1 MQMNLLKT
9 IIFIGIMASCHG
21 CSSTKSTKTATKTE
35 TKEEVVTTPPANVNA
50 LQVDPHLQNGKT
62 INLKVGDRFDVVF
75 LRECIGCAEVWRITN
90 IDKEKI
96 GQMESTYKNGP
107 GPGKVGGSQDHI
119 FHFTAKDKGV
129 STLTFVYFKDTRTI
143 TFDVK

>member
-1 MQMNLLKT
+1 MQMNLLKP
-9 IIFIGIMASCHG
+9 IAFIGILAFFSA
-21 CSSTKSTKTATKTE
+21 CSSTKSTKTTKTE
-35 TKEEVVTTPPANVNA
+35 TKEEVVTTPPVNLPA

-90 IDKEKI
+90 IDKDKI
-96 GQMESTYKNGP
+96 SQMESTYRNGP
-107 GPGKVGGSQDHI
+107 AAGVNGGSQDHI
-119 FHFTAKDKGV
+119 FHFTAKNTGV

>member
-1 MQMNLLKT
+1 MQMNLLKP
-9 IIFIGIMASCHG
+9 IIFIAIMAFF
-21 CSSTKSTKTATKTE
+21 SSTKSAKTAKTE
-35 TKEEVVTTPPANVNA
+35 TKEEVVVAPPVVNINT

-75 LRECIGCAEVWRITN
+75 LRECIGCAEVWRITT

-107 GPGKVGGSQDHI
+107 APGKVGGSQDHI
-119 FHFTAKDKGV
+119 FHFSAKNKGV

>member
-1 MQMNLLKT
+1 MNLVKSIALV
-9 IIFIGIMASCHG
+9 GLMAFFYA
-21 CSSTKSTKTATKTE
+21 CSNTKGSKTAKAE
-35 TKEEVVTTPPANVNA
+35 PKEEVVVAAPAAIVNA

-62 INLKVGDRFDVVF
+62 INLKTGDRFDVVF

-96 GQMESTYKNGP
+96 VQMESTYKNGP
-107 GPGKVGGSQDHI
+107 ASGVNGGSQDHI
-119 FHFTAKDKGV
+119 FHFMAKDKGI

>member
-1 MQMNLLKT
+1 MNIRKSIALV
-9 IIFIGIMASCHG
+9 GIVALFSACTN
-21 CSSTKSTKTATKTE
+21 SKKNTTKTE
-35 TKEEVVTTPPANVNA
+35 TKEEAVTAPAAPANVPV

-62 INLKVGDRFDVVF
+62 INLKVNDRFDVVF

-90 IDKEKI
+90 IEKDKI

-107 GPGKVGGSQDHI
+107 AAGVNGGSQDHI
-119 FHFTAKDKGV
+119 FRFTAKDKGV

-143 TFDVK
+143 TFDIK

>member
-1 MQMNLLKT
+1 MQMNLLKP
-9 IIFIGIMASCHG
+9 IIFIGIITVFYA
-21 CSSTKSTKTATKTE
+21 CSSTKSTKTETKTE
-35 TKEEVVTTPPANVNA
+35 IKEDVVIAPPVNINA

-62 INLKVGDRFDVVF
+62 INLKTGDRFDVVF

-90 IDKEKI
+90 IDKDKI

-107 GPGKVGGSQDHI
+107 ASGVNGGSQDHI
-119 FHFTAKDKGV
+119 FHFMAKDKGI